1 MTAKLRRFWP
11 LLVLAAVVIAA
22 LIVRGAVISRCERQL
37 ARRYGQAVAD
47 EAELS
52 HVSLFPASAA
62 GEYRGVEFQAGPDWD
77 TLAERFAQADYRQR
91 ILTDDI
97 AARILSLT
105 VSLAEAAQD
114 GDLARTDRKFIAYAT
129 AADGSPEAM
138 AETALAV
145 AARLREAG
153 LSRCDSFYLYAA
165 SADGTR
171 MPRLV
176 FHPESDPEPTYAA
189 LLAQM
194 ESVPIDDAAAA
205 DLAGDAADAVPEPE
219 PEPESPEPDPEP
231 EADPGT
237 DSESDADDNPIFAL
251 APTRAKLYAAC
262 VEEALSGEP
271 VRLSLAPEDCDWID
285 LIGWIIYP
293 TGDDQWRIQTA
304 EKQTIL
310 TSLISESDWYL
321 CPDDFPAL
329 TSDCRHFYSLEGVM
343 FLSEGEQ
350 QGAFLSRRCIMTDM
364 FGVYICWDGEY
375 YVPTAERGEEIR
387 QTVTDMALALRDY
400 IQEIALTYEDKF
412 AEDPFF
418 ILPINYEDTADAF

>member
-1 MTAKLRRFWP
+1 MFKLRRFWP

-47 EAELS
+47 EAALS

-97 AARILSLT
+97 AARIPSLT

-114 GDLARTDRKFIAYAT
+114 GDLARTDRKFIAYAS

-165 SADGTR
+165 SADDTR

-176 FHPESDPEPTYAA
+176 FHPEYDPEPTYAA
-189 LLAQM
+189 LLAQVENM
-194 ESVPIDDAAAA
+194 PIDDAAA
-205 DLAGDAADAVPEPE
+205 LHP
-219 PEPESPEPDPEP
+219 
-231 EADPGT
+231 
-237 DSESDADDNPIFAL
+237 
-251 APTRAKLYAAC
+251 
-262 VEEALSGEP
+262 
-271 VRLSLAPEDCDWID
+271 
-285 LIGWIIYP
+285 
-293 TGDDQWRIQTA
+293 
-304 EKQTIL
+304 
-310 TSLISESDWYL
+310 
-321 CPDDFPAL
+321 
-329 TSDCRHFYSLEGVM
+329 
-343 FLSEGEQ
+343 
-350 QGAFLSRRCIMTDM
+350 
-364 FGVYICWDGEY
+364 
-375 YVPTAERGEEIR
+375 
-387 QTVTDMALALRDY
+387 
-400 IQEIALTYEDKF
+400 
-412 AEDPFF
+412 
-418 ILPINYEDTADAF
+418 

>member
-22 LIVRGAVISRCERQL
+22 LVVRGAVISRCERQL

-52 HVSLFPASAA
+52 HVRLFPASAA

-77 TLAERFAQADYRQR
+77 TLAERFAVADYRQR

-97 AARILSLT
+97 AARIPSLT

-114 GDLARTDRKFIAYAT
+114 GDLARTDRKFVAYAT

-171 MPRLV
+171 MPELV
-176 FHPESDPEPTYAA
+176 FHPEYDPEPTYAA

-194 ESVPIDDAAAA
+194 EDVPIDDAA
-205 DLAGDAADAVPEPE
+205 DTSPDVPEPE
-219 PEPESPEPDPEP
+219 P
-231 EADPGT
+231 
-237 DSESDADDNPIFAL
+237 
-251 APTRAKLYAAC
+251 APTQTAEERYNEC

-271 VRLSLAPEDCDWID
+271 VRLSLAPEDCGMIF
-285 LIGWIIYP
+285 LLGVTFYP
-293 TGDDQWRIQTA
+293 TGDIQWPIQSEEKRAELTA
-304 EKQTIL
+304 L
-310 TSLISESDWYL
+310 VSESDLYL
-321 CPDDFPAL
+321 CPDDFS
-329 TSDCRHFYSLEGVM
+329 TQSSDRTESYGLGNVL
-343 FLSEGEQ
+343 FLAEGEQ
-350 QGAFLSRRCIMTDM
+350 QDVFLSRRCIVTDT
-364 FGVYICWDGEY
+364 FGVYICWDGAY
-375 YVPTAERGEEIR
+375 YVPTAERGEEIT
-387 QTVTDMALALRDY
+387 QTVTDMALALCAY

-412 AEDPFF
+412 EEDPFF
-418 ILPINYEDTADAF
+418 ILPITYEDTADAF